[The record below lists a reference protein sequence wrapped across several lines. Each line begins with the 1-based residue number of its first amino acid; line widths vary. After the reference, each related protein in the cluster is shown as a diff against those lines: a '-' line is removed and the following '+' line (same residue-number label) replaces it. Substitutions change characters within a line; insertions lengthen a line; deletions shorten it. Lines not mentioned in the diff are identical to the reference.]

1 MPKLRLAVFFGGR
14 SGEHEISL
22 MSARSVLGA
31 LDRGKYEVYQ
41 VGITHAG
48 SWLSGEDVL
57 GGFEREDFEG
67 LQPVTILPGPGG
79 PGLYARGK
87 SGVLEEITPLDLAFP
102 VLHGSFGED
111 GTIQGLFEMAELPYV
126 GAGVLASAVAMDK
139 ALLKDVMQSR
149 GIPVLEWLVLNT
161 TELETDLDRALE
173 RAESVAGY
181 PLFIKPANLGSSV
194 GISKVRSRSDLMEGL
209 MEAAQY
215 DRRVLVE
222 RGIEAR
228 EIEVSVLGNEE
239 PEASVPGEIVPS
251 DEFYSYRAK
260 YLDNRS
266 ELHIPAP
273 IDAETTEEA
282 RRISIEAY
290 QAIDGAGMARV
301 DLLLDKAT
309 GRLYLNELNTIPGFT
324 RISMYPKL
332 LEASG
337 ISYPELMDRL
347 IELAQARH
355 AQKQKLV
362 RSYEGAA

>member
-1 MPKLRLAVFFGGR
+1 ML
-14 SGEHEISL
+14 
-22 MSARSVLGA
+22 SARSVLGA
-31 LDRGKYEVYQ
+31 LDRGKYTVYQ
-41 VGITHAG
+41 VGITHEG

-57 GGFEREDFEG
+57 GGFERRDHKS
-67 LQPVTILPGPGG
+67 LRPVTIFSESGQT
-79 PGLYARGK
+79 GLYARGN
-87 SGVLEEITPLDLAFP
+87 SGALEQITPLDLAFP

-111 GTIQGLFEMAELPYV
+111 GAIQGLFEMIGLPYV

-139 ALLKDVMQSR
+139 AVFKEVMRSR

-161 TELETDLDRALE
+161 TEMEPDLDRALE

-194 GISKVRSRSDLMEGL
+194 GISKVRSRSDLIEGL
-209 MEAAQY
+209 MDAAQY

-239 PEASVPGEIVPS
+239 PEASLPGEIIPS

-260 YLDNRS
+260 YLDHRS
-266 ELHIPAP
+266 KLHIPAP
-273 IDAETTEEA
+273 IDEQTTEQA
-282 RRISIEAY
+282 RRIAIEAY

-301 DLLLDKAT
+301 DMLLDKAT
-309 GRLYLNELNTIPGFT
+309 GRLYMNEINTIPGFT

-332 LEASG
+332 WEAWG

-347 IELAQARH
+347 IELAQSRH